1 MNKLLLSVL
10 LLAPLGLPAQT
21 LGQHQTPAQAAAAM
35 SPAVRSAP
43 VDAPADAS
51 GVMLDRWIDLQV
63 AGTQSV
69 SESPALP
76 GPIASKIYDRYANS
90 FSHAI
95 PERFEREAFG
105 TGGSGGGS

>member
-1 MNKLLLSVL
+1 MHKLLLSIL
-10 LLAPLGLPAQT
+10 LLAPLALSAQT
-21 LGQHQTPAQAAAAM
+21 LGQHQTPAQAAAVM

-43 VDAPADAS
+43 VNAPPDAS
-51 GVMLDRWIDLQV
+51 GVTLDSWVDMQV

-90 FSHAI
+90 FAHPI
-95 PERFEREAFG
+95 PDRFERENFG
-105 TGGSGGGS
+105 TGSGGGN